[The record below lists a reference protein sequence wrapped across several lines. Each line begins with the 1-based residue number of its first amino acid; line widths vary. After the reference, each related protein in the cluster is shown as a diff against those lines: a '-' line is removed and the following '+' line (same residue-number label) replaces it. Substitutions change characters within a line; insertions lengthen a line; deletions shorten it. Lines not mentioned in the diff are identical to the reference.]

1 MVNLIQNLFD
11 LKELFLGVLVRREKS
26 IDKEEFIEGKEVIL
40 SAGAIG
46 SPQILLLSGIG
57 PRDQLEKHQIPLIVD
72 LPGVG
77 QNLQDHL
84 ITALLYLSKIPTFT
98 TNDVTPENLVRWAM
112 EGKGPLTSTIVESL
126 AWCQLEENSELCGD
140 KSAVPDIQIHFCPM
154 TIDPIVFDSNNY
166 NREMCEEY
174 LKPEFTDEYQWT
186 VICLPTLLH
195 PKSKGEIT
203 LASSNPLEHPLIN
216 PNYLD
221 DKEDLQKLI
230 QGCKFIEKIFE
241 TEPLKDFVKSSV
253 KNLMQKKSIEN
264 EDQFWESFV
273 RTYSGTVYHPTGTC
287 QMGEQDNPF
296 SVVTT
301 DTKVKGVQGL
311 RVVDASIMPDI
322 ISGNTNIPTI
332 AIAERA
338 ADLIKNN
345 F

>member
-1 MVNLIQNLFD
+1 MI
-11 LKELFLGVLVRREKS
+11 
-26 IDKEEFIEGKEVIL
+26 
-40 SAGAIG
+40 
-46 SPQILLLSGIG
+46 
-57 PRDQLEKHQIPLIVD
+57 
-72 LPGVG
+72 
-77 QNLQDHL
+77 
-84 ITALLYLSKIPTFT
+84 
-98 TNDVTPENLVRWAM
+98 
-112 EGKGPLTSTIVESL
+112 
-126 AWCQLEENSELCGD
+126 C
-140 KSAVPDIQIHFCPM
+140 VPDIQIHFCPL
-154 TIDPIVFDSNNY
+154 TIDPIIFDSNNY

-174 LKPEFTDEYQWT
+174 LKPEFTDEYRWT
-186 VICLPTLLH
+186 ALCLPTLLH

-216 PNYLD
+216 PNYLE

-230 QGCKFIEKIFE
+230 QGCKFIEKIFQ

-273 RTYSGTVYHPTGTC
+273 RTYSSTVYHPTGTC
-287 QMGEQDNPF
+287 QMGVQDNPF

-311 RVVDASIMPDI
+311 RVVDASIIPDI
-322 ISGNTNIPTI
+322 MSGNTNIPTI